1 MKDSPEGVR
10 MRIWGVIRKIP
21 RGRVATY
28 GQIAALAGIP
38 GQPRRVS
45 QALHAAADSGI
56 PWQRVVSAGGVLGLA
71 RYDPMAG
78 WEQRLRLEQEGVR
91 FGRGGRVSLAE
102 FGWKG
107 RNVKRGRASK
117 KPGRRKGG

>member
-1 MKDSPEGVR
+1 MTDDAERVR
-10 MRIWGVIRKIP
+10 ARIWSVIQKIP

-28 GQIAALAGIP
+28 GQIAALAGIA

-45 QALHAAADSGI
+45 QALRSAPAGSSL

-71 RYDPMAG
+71 RYDAMAG

-102 FGWKG
+102 YGWKG
-107 RNVKRGRASK
+107 HNAGRRRASK
-117 KPGRRKGG
+117 KRGR

>member
-1 MKDSPEGVR
+1 MTDSAERVR
-10 MRIWGVIRKIP
+10 ARIWSAIRKIP

-45 QALHAAADSGI
+45 QALRSAPGGSGL

-71 RYDPMAG
+71 RYDPIAG
-78 WEQRLRLEQEGVR
+78 FEQRMRLEQEGVR
-91 FGRGGRVSLAE
+91 FGRGGRVRLAE
-102 FGWKG
+102 FGWKA
-107 RNVKRGRASK
+107 RNSVRRPASK
-117 KPGRRKGG
+117 KSSR